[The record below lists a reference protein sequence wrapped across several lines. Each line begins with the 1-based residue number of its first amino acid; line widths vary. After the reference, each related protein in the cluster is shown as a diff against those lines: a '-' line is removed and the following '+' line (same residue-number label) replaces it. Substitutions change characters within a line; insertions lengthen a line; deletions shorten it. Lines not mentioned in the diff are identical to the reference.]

1 MKENKNKEF
10 MVKITEAVVRYRKVN
25 ADSAAE
31 ATQKAQK
38 ETVYCVDSEVELLDS
53 DSYEIAFDCVNA

>member
-10 MVKITEAVVRYRKVN
+10 MVKIT
-25 ADSAAE
+25 E